1 MSESAPTS
9 PLNPAGLDL
18 IAQLRSLSLLGH
30 AKRDAA
36 LIRQVVL
43 ALSAPGVS
51 LPQVA
56 GRGKVSQ
63 LADLMSLY
71 RFAKNP
77 DISLSDLRAVRRRLA
92 LSPLAEND
100 ELLAIHDVTLMD
112 YSRHNSKRDR
122 REIGDHRGQGYECH
136 SIIGVDPRAERFL
149 GVLHDTVVNAD
160 GPDDQDEM
168 DYDYEPLFAD
178 FDEKEKKRLRENHRH
193 QMAVHVRGL
202 APHLKDYRVIHVAD
216 REFDDIF
223 IFLAAAPGESFV
235 IRTTG
240 VRNVQVP
247 DEPWVSTEART
258 RKHPGHPLPEGW
270 TCVDLAHLIDD
281 IPTVPYKFLPLDREG
296 RLVHE
301 GGTVHREAALSIG
314 SCRVRLY
321 RDAKRNKEYYQTPA
335 PVDLNVVV
343 VREIDPPP
351 GEKALQWVLFT
362 TLPVKTMEEMAW
374 VARIY
379 ELRWLIEVFFRLLKA
394 GYRIEDARL
403 GDAHR
408 IAVLLVIL
416 SIAAMALV
424 HLKSILGLGPG
435 GYLNDENY
443 AKLKRASRNPADP
456 DLTPEWRLLGLV
468 ARYGGWLGRRRDPI
482 GPMTLMRGML
492 AVLGA
497 IHMLEQLGP
506 LLEEVKKSRY
516 LLGGLFCV

>member
-1 MSESAPTS
+1 MPKSTPPS
-9 PLNPAGLDL
+9 PMNPQGLDL
-18 IAQLRSLSLLGH
+18 IERLKSLSMLGH

-51 LPQVA
+51 LPQAA

-77 DISLSDLRAVRRRLA
+77 KVSLSQLRGVRRKFA
-92 LSPLAEND
+92 LSPLAEGD
-100 ELLAIHDVTLMD
+100 ELLAIHDVTLFD

-122 REIGDHRGQGYECH
+122 REIGDHRGQGYECN
-136 SIIGVDPRAERFL
+136 SIIGVDPNAERFL
-149 GVLHDTVVNAD
+149 GVLHETLINAD
-160 GPDDQDEM
+160 GPDDTDEM

-178 FDEKEKKRLRENHRH
+178 FDEEEKKRLRENHRH
-193 QMAVHVRGL
+193 QMAVHIRGL
-202 APHLKDYRVIHVAD
+202 APHLKDYRAIHVAD

-223 IFLAAAPGESFV
+223 IFLALPDASFV
-235 IRTTG
+235 VRATG
-240 VRNVQVP
+240 LRNVQVP
-247 DEPWVSTEART
+247 DEPWVSAKART
-258 RKHPGHPLPEGW
+258 RKQAGHECSEGW
-270 TCVDLAHLIDD
+270 THVDLGRLIED
-281 IPTVPYKFLPLDREG
+281 IPTVPYKTLPLDREG

-301 GGTVHREAALSIG
+301 GGTVHRQAALSIG
-314 SCRVRLY
+314 SAPVRLY

-343 VREIDPPP
+343 VRETDPPP
-351 GEKALQWVLFT
+351 GEKSLQWVLFT
-362 TLPVKTMEEMAW
+362 TLPAKTLVQMMR

-394 GYRIEDARL
+394 GFRIEDARL
-403 GDAHR
+403 SDAHR
-408 IAVLLVIL
+408 TAVLLVIL
-416 SIAAMALV
+416 SIAAMGIV

-435 GYLNDENY
+435 GYLDDETY
-443 AKLKRASRNPADP
+443 ANLKKASRNPGDS
-456 DLTPEWRLLGLV
+456 DLTPEWRFLGLV

-492 AVLGA
+492 EVLSA
-497 IHMLEQLGP
+497 IHILEQLGP
-506 LLEEVKKSRY
+506 LIEDLKKARH